1 MTEAADHAPTPLV
14 APPAALMPT
23 SPMTGQAAG
32 RRRRLRLPIAAVLVA
47 GFGTLMLAAVASVLI
62 LGLSSAGRNTFALLN
77 DKADLAIDN
86 VVVRVRHQL
95 DPARDQITY
104 LNRLIE
110 SGKLDPDD
118 PEAMRDTL
126 RGALAATPQVTGI
139 GFAPLNQIMTRA
151 GRINGEMVESTL
163 DLSASPEMTAAMAE
177 ARDRQGPFWVEPM
190 WSPEV
195 KTTLLTVRMGVR
207 RDDRFIG
214 MLIVGVSIGDLSR
227 FLSELYVDEGL
238 SAFVLY
244 GREHVLAHQALRYK
258 EFDFSDHGGGLP
270 LPRID
275 QVDDPVLASLW
286 RNSRPADT
294 FAIPGRNSANAE
306 VVEIGDDS
314 HLFLLRTLEGYGA
327 QPWTVGINYRLDE
340 VGVEVERLWTTGL
353 VGFGIL
359 LVSVGAALWIGR
371 AISRQIARLAAAAA
385 SVSALDFRS
394 APTLPDSRF
403 RELANA
409 ADAFNSMVAGLR
421 WFETYVPK
429 GLVLRL
435 IRRSAQGGGT
445 SGLVSEERQVTVMFT
460 DIRGFSTLAEDLGA
474 AETAALLNSHFT
486 LLATCIEAE
495 GGTVDKFI
503 GDAIMAFWGAPEVQ
517 HDHAAR
523 ALRAARAMALA
534 LRADNAKRLAV
545 GLPAVRIRVGL
556 HSGPVVVG
564 NIGSASRI
572 NYTIVGDSVNT
583 AARIEEL
590 GTAMQGD
597 AEIIVLVGA
606 TTAAESGGCVPLSP
620 LGPQRLRG
628 RSGRV
633 EVFRLDA

>member
-1 MTEAADHAPTPLV
+1 MTEAANDAPTPLV
-14 APPAALMPT
+14 APPAALMTT
-23 SPMTGQAAG
+23 SPITGQVVG

-104 LNRLIE
+104 LNGLIE

-139 GFAPLNQIMTRA
+139 GFTPLNQIMTRA
-151 GRINGEMVESTL
+151 GRINGEMVESKL
-163 DLSASPEMTAAMAE
+163 DLSASPDMAAALAE
-177 ARDRQGPFWVEPM
+177 ARDRQGPFWVEPV
-190 WSPEV
+190 WSPDV
-195 KTTLLTVRMGVR
+195 RTTLLTVRMGVR

-258 EFDFSDHGGGLP
+258 EFDFSDHGAGLP

-286 RNSRPADT
+286 RDSRPADT
-294 FAIPGRNSANAE
+294 FVIPGRNSANTE

-340 VGVEVERLWTTGL
+340 VGVEIERLWTTGL
-353 VGFGIL
+353 VGLGIL

-371 AISRQIARLAAAAA
+371 AISRQISRLAAAAA

-409 ADAFNSMVAGLR
+409 ADAFNAMVAGLR

-435 IRRSAQGGGT
+435 IRRSAQGGAT
-445 SGLVSEERQVTVMFT
+445 SALVSEERQVTVMFT

-590 GTAMQGD
+590 GAAMQGD

-606 TTAAESGGCVPLSP
+606 TTAEESGGCVPLCP
-620 LGPQRLRG
+620 LGAQSLRG